1 MKFSDYQQQ
10 ATKTALYPKV
20 AGHGWM
26 YPALGLAN
34 EAGEVNGKLKK
45 VIRDNNGV
53 VDDERRKDIA
63 KELGDV
69 LWYLAQV
76 ATELEIDLDEV
87 AEANIA
93 KLASRQDR
101 GVLGGDGDNR

>member
-1 MKFSDYQQQ
+1 MKFSEYQEL
-10 ATKTALYPKV
+10 ATKTAVYPKV
-20 AGHGWM
+20 TEHGWM

-45 VIRDNNGV
+45 VIRDYSGV
-53 VDDERRKDIA
+53 IDDERRDDIA

-69 LWYLAQV
+69 LWYIAQL

-87 AEANIA
+87 ASANIA
-93 KLASRQDR
+93 KLTSRQER
-101 GVLGGDGDNR
+101 GVLKGNGDNR

>member
-10 ATKTALYPKV
+10 AIKTALYPKV
-20 AGHGWM
+20 EGHGWI

-34 EAGEVNGKLKK
+34 EAGEVTGKLKK
-45 VIRDNNGV
+45 VLRDNNGV

-69 LWYLAQV
+69 LWYVAQV

-87 AEANIA
+87 AEANIS
-93 KLASRQDR
+93 KLASRQER
-101 GVLGGDGDNR
+101 GVLGGNGDNR

>member
-1 MKFSDYQQQ
+1 MNFNDYQAQ

-20 AGHGWM
+20 ADHGWV

-34 EAGEVNGKLKK
+34 EAGEVTGKLKK
-45 VIRDNNGV
+45 VIRDNNG
-53 VDDERRKDIA
+53 EINEARRQDLS

-69 LWYLAQV
+69 LWYIAQL
-76 ATELEIDLDEV
+76 ATELGIDLNDI

-93 KLASRQDR
+93 KLASRQER

>member
-1 MKFSDYQQQ
+1 MKFREYQEK
-10 ATKTALYPKV
+10 ATKTALYPRV
-20 AGHGWM
+20 ADYGWV

-45 VIRDNNGV
+45 VIRDNNGIL
-53 VDDERRKDIA
+53 DDERRNEIS

-69 LWYLAQV
+69 LWYIAQL

-93 KLASRQDR
+93 KLASRQER
-101 GVLGGDGDNR
+101 GVLKGSGDNR